1 MMSLKLQPWCFD
13 YIKNGTKRIE
23 LRLNDEKRSLI
34 KLGDNIKLI
43 REPKMEEE
51 ITIKVIGL
59 LKYNSFD
66 DLFNDFDIAILADRE
81 MPKDD
86 FMKELEKF
94 YTKEKQ
100 EEYGVLGIRFEIC

>member
-66 DLFNDFDIAILADRE
+66 DLFNDFDIALLADKE
-81 MPKDD
+81 MLKED
-86 FMKELEKF
+86 FMNELERF